1 MGTDFVT
8 LEHESLF
15 RTTLFR
21 SSDCGKW
28 CRIVSSY
35 ERRKK
40 KKNVWDPLP
49 TVLPPVL
56 SNLPYNV
63 RWKGAFTILMPQIL
77 SFVLYIY
84 SFILKILVIKKIT
97 IKIKN
102 RKNSGC
108 RLYMMSVAIFECC
121 NFNLLSEFHFFFFP

>member
-40 KKNVWDPLP
+40 KKKRVGPTPYSSATCPFKSPLQCK
-49 TVLPPVL
+49 VE
-56 SNLPYNV
+56 
-63 RWKGAFTILMPQIL
+63 R
-77 SFVLYIY
+77 SFHHINASDSLLCTLHLFIY
-84 SFILKILVIKKIT
+84 FKNFGNKKNNN
-97 IKIKN
+97 KN
-102 RKNSGC
+102 KK
-108 RLYMMSVAIFECC
+108 
-121 NFNLLSEFHFFFFP
+121 